1 MTLPVVLTVFV
12 RHIPTCKY
20 AGDEFAKRCNCRK
33 HFRWRASDGV
43 QHRRAA
49 GTRSW
54 TEAEVIKRD
63 LEDQL
68 SGRKAPDVTEAVTQ
82 ISAAVAVFLQ
92 DKKVQGVTDGV
103 LGKYRRELARLVDH
117 CARKRVYAVRCLTR
131 ELLTGYAA
139 TWEDHYPSTQ
149 TRQAVRTRLRSFL
162 RYCYEAQWVERI
174 PALPKI
180 AVDEPPTMPLTA
192 DEYAALL
199 DAIATVHKDPQRQR
213 RVRALFQLMRW
224 SGLAVGD
231 ALKLPRAHISNDG
244 GRFNVTT
251 SRQKTGTHVCVPLP
265 PEAARDIL
273 SVANDNPAY
282 LFWDGASDIA
292 KTWTKYFIRPV
303 FAAAGI
309 AKAGNMTSHRL
320 RDTFACY
327 YLEKGVPLQ
336 DVSKMLGHESIKT
349 TEKSYAKWV
358 KGRQARLDAVVME
371 AWAA

>member
-1 MTLPVVLTVFV
+1 MTLPVVLTLFV
-12 RHIPTCKY
+12 RHTETCKY
-20 AGDEFAKRCNCRK
+20 RGDEFAKRCTCRK

-68 SGRKAPDVTEAVTQ
+68 SGRVAPLANATVTQ
-82 ISAAVAVFLQ
+82 ISGGIRVFLQ

-103 LGKYRRELARLVDH
+103 LAKHTRELDRLVGY
-117 CARKRVYAVRCLTR
+117 CALRRVYAIQGLTR

-139 TWEDHYPSTQ
+139 TWADSYPSTQ

-162 RYCYEAQWVERI
+162 RYCYEAQWLERI

-180 AVDEPPTMPLTA
+180 AVDEPPTMPLTE
-192 DEYAALL
+192 DEMARLLAAART
-199 DAIATVHKDPQRQR
+199 DRE
-213 RVRALFQLMRW
+213 RALVLLMRW
-224 SGLAVGD
+224 TGLAVSD
-231 ALKLPRAHISNDG
+231 ALKLPRAALQFVKDIG
-244 GRFNVTT
+244 KWRVQT
-251 SRQKTGTHVCVPLP
+251 SRQKTGTHVEVVVP
-265 PEAARDIL
+265 DV
-273 SVANDNPAY
+273 VADSLLALDHIGPNY
-282 LFWDGASDIA
+282 FFWDGKSDIV
-292 KTWTKYFIRPV
+292 KTWTKYK
-303 FAAAGI
+303 I
-309 AKAGNMTSHRL
+309 APMFKTADITKAGNMTSHRL

-358 KGRQARLDAVVME
+358 KGRQARLDSVVIN

>member
-1 MTLPVVLTVFV
+1 MTRVHLTLFV
-12 RHIPTCKY
+12 RHAVTCKW
-20 AGDEFAKRCNCRK
+20 AGDEFAKRCTCRK

-68 SGRKAPDVTEAVTQ
+68 SGRTAPAAVETVTQ
-82 ISAAVAVFLQ
+82 ISGAVKIFLQ
-92 DKKVQGVTDGV
+92 DKQVQGISVSAQ
-103 LGKYRRELARLVDH
+103 GKYTRELARLVEH
-117 CARKRVYAVRCLTR
+117 CAKQRTYSVQGLTR
-131 ELLTGYAA
+131 EVLTGYAS
-139 TWEDHYPSTQ
+139 TWANSYPSTQ

-162 RYCYEAQWVERI
+162 RYCYEAQWLERI

-180 AVDEPPTMPLTA
+180 AVDEPPTMPLT
-192 DEYAALL
+192 DEEYAALL
-199 DAIATVHKDPQRQR
+199 AAIATVHKDQERQR

-231 ALKLPRAHISNDG
+231 ALKLPRAHIGKGS

-265 PEAARDIL
+265 PEAAQDIL
-273 SVANDNPAY
+273 NVTNDNLLY
-282 LFWDGASDIA
+282 LFWDGSSDIV
-292 KTWTKYFIRPV
+292 KTWTKYFIAPV
-303 FAAAGI
+303 FTAAGI
-309 AKAGNMTSHRL
+309 AKAGNMMSHRL

>member
-1 MTLPVVLTVFV
+1 MTLPVALTLFV
-12 RHIPTCKY
+12 RHTETCKY
-20 AGDEFAKRCNCRK
+20 RGDEFAKRCTCRK
-33 HFRWRASDGV
+33 HFQWRASDGV

-68 SGRKAPDVTEAVTQ
+68 SGRTAPEVVETVTQ
-82 ISAAVAVFLQ
+82 ISAAVTVFLQ
-92 DKKVQGVTDGV
+92 DKKVQGVTPGV
-103 LGKYRRELARLVDH
+103 LAKYTRELARLVVH
-117 CARKRVYAVRCLTR
+117 CAKHRVYAVQGLTR

-139 TWEDHYPSTQ
+139 TWADSYPSTQ

-162 RYCYEAQWVERI
+162 RYCYEAQWLERI

-180 AVDEPPTMPLTA
+180 AVDEPPTMPLTE
-192 DEYAALL
+192 DEMAALL
-199 DAIATVHKDPQRQR
+199 AAARNDTE
-213 RVRALFQLMRW
+213 RALVLLMRW
-224 SGLAVGD
+224 SGLAIGD
-231 ALKLPRAHISNDG
+231 ALKLPREAMHISG
-244 GRFNVTT
+244 GQVNITT
-251 SRQKTGTHVCVPLP
+251 SRQKTGTHVSVPLA
-265 PEAARDIL
+265 PEAANALL
-273 SVANDNPAY
+273 SLGAVPGPKAGVY
-282 LFWDGASDIA
+282 FFWDGVSDIV
-292 KTWTKYFIRPV
+292 KTWTKYIIAPMFKK
-303 FAAAGI
+303 AGI

-358 KGRQARLDAVVME
+358 KGRQARLDSVVIN

>member
-1 MTLPVVLTVFV
+1 MTRVRLTLFV
-12 RHIPTCKY
+12 RHAVTCKY
-20 AGDEFAKRCNCRK
+20 RGDEFAKRCTCRK

-63 LEDQL
+63 LENQL
-68 SGRKAPDVTEAVTQ
+68 SLRTAPEVAETVTR
-82 ISAAVAVFLQ
+82 ISAAVTVFLQ
-92 DKKVQGVTDGV
+92 DKKVQGISASA
-103 LGKYRRELARLVDH
+103 LGKYTRELARLVDY
-117 CARKRVYAVRCLTR
+117 CAKRRVYAVQGLTR
-131 ELLTGYAA
+131 EVLTGYAS
-139 TWEDHYPSTQ
+139 TWADSYPSTQ
-149 TRQAVRTRLRSFL
+149 TRQAVRTRLRGFL
-162 RYCYEAQWVERI
+162 RYCYEAQWVERV
-174 PALPKI
+174 PALPNIK
-180 AVDEPPTMPLTA
+180 VDEPPTMPLMDA
-192 DEYAALL
+192 EYAALL
-199 DAIATVHKDPQRQR
+199 AAITTVHKDPERQR

-224 SGLAVGD
+224 SGLSVGD
-231 ALKLPRAHISNDG
+231 ALKLPRAHMGEAG

-265 PEAARDIL
+265 PEAACDIL
-273 SVANDNPAY
+273 NTTNDHPLY
-282 LFWDGASDIA
+282 LFWDGSSDIV
-292 KTWTKYFIRPV
+292 KTWTKYFIAPV
-303 FAAAGI
+303 FKRAGI
-309 AKAGNMTSHRL
+309 AKAGNMMSHRL

-358 KGRQARLDAVVME
+358 KGRQARLDSVVME